1 VLSVDRHAITRRC
14 AERKSS
20 VRARAG
26 NGLIYSVIALVEANL
41 IVTDGRKHA
50 SPGADP
56 IPKPRPWLFI
66 TWLPSFFKDHYN
78 LDLKNAALFSSAVFF
93 AGVVGDTS
101 GEIISDAILRRT
113 GDAQAARRNVIVGA
127 MIGAGICLGL
137 VFTTAN
143 LTLDALF
150 LAAGFF
156 CLELVIGPIWSIP
169 MDIAPQYAGMGS
181 GLMNTGSAVAA
192 IVSPLAFGLIVD
204 PTGSW
209 VLPFVVSIAL
219 LLLGCVMAFMS
230 DGSLRRCHGR
240 RGWGQNKQTPI
251 PAISPP

>member
-1 VLSVDRHAITRRC
+1 
-14 AERKSS
+14 
-20 VRARAG
+20 
-26 NGLIYSVIALVEANL
+26 
-41 IVTDGRKHA
+41 
-50 SPGADP
+50 
-56 IPKPRPWLFI
+56 LFI
-66 TWLPSFFKDHYN
+66 TWLPSFFKHHYN

-101 GEIISDAILRRT
+101 GGIISDAILRRT

-127 MIGAGICLGL
+127 TIGAGICLGL
-137 VFTTAN
+137 VFTKAN